1 MNKDSELSATDAKV
15 KTIDRPKVPVNAF
28 LRESVDGLGLKHEGV
43 ASDAGYKGDYWSLV
57 LDGERGIKLDR
68 LGCLPLELQRAFIDR
83 WARALGMRFERSGT
97 AARSL
102 AIKQLAQALMALL
115 QTEA

>member
-1 MNKDSELSATDAKV
+1 MATNFETCAALVKVETVDRSKVLVHEL
-15 KTIDRPKVPVNAF
+15 
-28 LRESVDGLGLKHEGV
+28 LREAVDGLGLKHEGV

-68 LGCLPLELQRAFIDR
+68 LGCLPLEVQRAFVER
-83 WARALGMRFERSGT
+83 WARALGMRMERSGT